1 MGEDRRMRRYR
12 ELLDRTDGP
21 PGSAWGEYGPDDE
34 LGSIGRLTPDRALA
48 GAACVRTGEV
58 INLDLPMDALDP
70 PLAAAR
76 RTVRHTIFGRNA
88 FHRDEHLDDVFPQ
101 VSSQID
107 GLRHFGNP
115 DHGFYNG
122 ASGERLVPGDPLLGV
137 QRWAEHGIV
146 GRGVLVDVARHRE
159 AEGRPIDHRAGE
171 PIPIADVVA
180 AAERQGSRFEPG
192 DLLLLRFGW
201 LHHYRT
207 ATTEAERNALPAEP
221 RHPGLVQSHD
231 TLEWLWDNGFA
242 LVAADNYALECWPPV
257 ATSPFR
263 TAAERAGGPS
273 DAHTGLMHRVMI
285 PLLGLAVGELWALDD
300 LAAACARDGRYE
312 CLVVAKPI
320 NLVGGVGT
328 PANATAVR

>member
-1 MGEDRRMRRYR
+1 MDEDRRMRRYR

-48 GAACVRTGEV
+48 GAACVCTGEV
-58 INLDLPMDALDP
+58 FNLDLPMDALDP

-122 ASGERLVPGDPLLGV
+122 ASGERLVPGEPLLGV

-146 GRGVLVDVARHRE
+146 GRGMLVDVARHRE

-180 AAERQGSRFEPG
+180 AAERQGTRFLPG
-192 DLLLLRFGW
+192 DLLLLRLGW
-201 LHHYRT
+201 VHHYRT
-207 ATTEAERNALPAEP
+207 ATTAAERSALPAEP
-221 RHPGLVQSHD
+221 RHPGLLQSHD

-242 LVAADNYALECWPPV
+242 LVAADNFALECWPPV
-257 ATSPFR
+257 ASSPFR
-263 TAAERAGGPS
+263 TTAERAGGPS

>member
-1 MGEDRRMRRYR
+1 MRRYR

-122 ASGERLVPGDPLLGV
+122 ASGERLVPGEPLLGV

-159 AEGRPIDHRAGE
+159 AQRRPIDHRAGE

-257 ATSPFR
+257 PTSPFR

>member
-1 MGEDRRMRRYR
+1 MRRYR

-21 PGSAWGEYGPDDE
+21 PGSAWGEFGPDDE
-34 LGSIGRLTPDRALA
+34 LGSIGRLTPDRAKA
-48 GAACVRTGEV
+48 GAACVQTGDV
-58 INLDLPMDALDP
+58 FNLDLPLDAMDP

-76 RTVRHTIFGRNA
+76 RTARHTVFGRNA
-88 FHRDEHLDDVFPQ
+88 FHRDEHLDDFFPQ

-122 ASGERLVPGDPLLGV
+122 ASGERLVPGEPLLGV

-146 GRGVLVDVARHRE
+146 GRGVLVDVGRYRE
-159 AEGRPIDHRAGE
+159 ADGRPIDHRAGE
-171 PIPIADVVA
+171 PIPISDVAA
-180 AAERQGSRFEPG
+180 AAERQGTRFAPG

-201 LHHYRT
+201 VHHYRT
-207 ATTEAERNALPAEP
+207 ATTEAERKALPAEP

-231 TLEWLWDNGFA
+231 TVEWLWDHGFA
-242 LVAADNYALECWPPV
+242 LVAADNFALECWPPV

-263 TAAERAGGPS
+263 TAAEWAGAPA

>member
-1 MGEDRRMRRYR
+1 MRRYR
-12 ELLDRTDGP
+12 ELLHRTDGP

-58 INLDLPMDALDP
+58 FNLDLPMDAMDP

-159 AEGRPIDHRAGE
+159 AQRRPIDHRAGE
-171 PIPIADVVA
+171 PIPVADVVA

-192 DLLLLRFGW
+192 DLLSC
-201 LHHYRT
+201 
-207 ATTEAERNALPAEP
+207 ASVAAPLPHGDDRGRAQRAARRAPPSRARPVP
-221 RHPGLVQSHD
+221 RHVGVVVGQRLRPRRGGQLRSGV
-231 TLEWLWDNGFA
+231 L
-242 LVAADNYALECWPPV
+242 AAGGDEPV
-257 ATSPFR
+257 PHR
-263 TAAERAGGPS
+263 GRAGGGPE

>member
-1 MGEDRRMRRYR
+1 MRSYR
-12 ELLDRTDGP
+12 DLLNRTDGP
-21 PGSAWGEYGPDDE
+21 PGSAWGEFGPDDE
-34 LGSIGRLTPDRALA
+34 LGSIGRLTPDRARA
-48 GAACVRTGEV
+48 GAECVRTGEV
-58 INLDLPMDALDP
+58 FNLDLPIDAMDP

-76 RTVRHTIFGRNA
+76 RPARHTIFGRNA

-107 GLRHFGNP
+107 GLRHFGHP

-122 ASGERLVPGDPLLGV
+122 APGDRLVVGDPRLGV
-137 QRWAEHGIV
+137 QHWAEHGIV
-146 GRGVLVDVARHRE
+146 GRAVLVDVAGHRDT
-159 AEGRPIDHRAGE
+159 EGRPIDHRAGE
-171 PIPIADVVA
+171 PIPIADVIA

-192 DLLLLRFGW
+192 DILLLRFGW
-201 LHHYRT
+201 VPYYR
-207 ATTEAERNALPAEP
+207 AQTTEAERRALPAEP
-221 RHPGLVQSHD
+221 RHPGLLQSHD

-257 ATSPFR
+257 PSSPFL
-263 TAAERAGGPS
+263 TEAERGGAPA
-273 DAHTGLMHRVMI
+273 DGHTGLMHRFMI
-285 PLLGLAVGELWALDD
+285 PLLGLAVGELWALDQ

>member
-1 MGEDRRMRRYR
+1 MDEDQRMRSYR
-12 ELLDRTDGP
+12 DLLHRTDGP
-21 PGSAWGEYGPDDE
+21 PGSAWGEFGYGDE
-34 LGSIGRLTPDRALA
+34 LGTIGRLTADRARA

-58 INLDLPMDALDP
+58 FTLDLPMDAMDP
-70 PLAAAR
+70 PLAPAR
-76 RTVRHTIFGRNA
+76 RLARHTIFGRNA

-107 GLRHFGNP
+107 GLRHFGHP

-122 ASGERLVPGDPLLGV
+122 APGERLVVGDPLLGV

-146 GRGVLVDVARHRE
+146 GRAVLVDVGAHRD

-171 PIPIADVVA
+171 PIPVADVVA
-180 AAERQGSRFEPG
+180 AAERQGIRFEPG
-192 DLLLLRFGW
+192 DILLLRFGW
-201 LHHYRT
+201 VPYYRT
-207 ATTEAERNALPAEP
+207 QTTEAEREALPAEP
-221 RHPGLVQSHD
+221 RHPGLLQSHD

-257 ATSPFR
+257 PSSPFL
-263 TAAERAGGPS
+263 TEAERAGAPADGQ
-273 DAHTGLMHRVMI
+273 TGLMHRFMI

>member
-1 MGEDRRMRRYR
+1 MRRYR

-159 AEGRPIDHRAGE
+159 AQRRPIDHRAGE

-221 RHPGLVQSHD
+221 RHPGSS
-231 TLEWLWDNGFA
+231 
-242 LVAADNYALECWPPV
+242 
-257 ATSPFR
+257 SPTTRWSGCGTTGSPSSRR
-263 TAAERAGGPS
+263 TTTPWSAGRRWRRARSAPRPS
-273 DAHTGLMHRVMI
+273 
-285 PLLGLAVGELWALDD
+285 
-300 LAAACARDGRYE
+300 GRGDR
-312 CLVVAKPI
+312 KTR
-320 NLVGGVGT
+320 T
-328 PANATAVR
+328 PASCTG

>member
-58 INLDLPMDALDP
+58 FSLDLPMDALDP

-146 GRGVLVDVARHRE
+146 GRGVLVDVARHRD

-171 PIPIADVVA
+171 PIPVGDVVA
-180 AAERQGSRFEPG
+180 AAERQGTRFKPG
-192 DLLLLRFGW
+192 DLLLLRLGW
-201 LHHYRT
+201 VHHYRT

-221 RHPGLVQSHD
+221 RHPGLLQSHD
-231 TLEWLWDNGFA
+231 TLEWLWGTTD
-242 LVAADNYALECWPPV
+242 
-257 ATSPFR
+257 
-263 TAAERAGGPS
+263 ERAGGPS